1 MDTSP
6 SKSHPAYVLEAAALL
21 IIALLS
27 YHLVSERIA
36 HARFPGGDEGSWM
49 SVAAQVARG
58 EGFTTRWLEHYF
70 LRPSE
75 LPRPD
80 DFRYP
85 GLVVPLALSFAF
97 FGISYT
103 TALHTVAGIFFIYLL
118 VIYFACRKAF
128 GPTTALLAITLSS
141 VSLLQLYW
149 NTVVYSEGMFGV
161 IVGLLLLWSVAYPDT
176 KKKLFWIVL
185 GAGCG
190 VLYCVRP
197 NGVLFGAGIAWL
209 YWTERKKGQ
218 SSISLVIIG
227 LASMA
232 IVMLPWLLRLWYCFG
247 NPFHIATNAG
257 LLRGTGADPVNLSI
271 GQFLSRYGPL
281 FPLKAVAIGVV
292 NFWKTLHFFEH
303 GLQLLPLIGV
313 LIGLIK
319 RQRFYNPFVF
329 ASFFITFIACSYA
342 SHSGGSWAGVRYFS
356 SLLPFVYGYGIYTL
370 LSHIRT
376 ATFKWHRHAPRI
388 SAGLLALFLCAPVYY
403 PHEYYERT
411 FRAQKP
417 IDLSFKDHTKTLTSL
432 LDRHGTYCAASMAQL
447 NFLTEFNCVG
457 IQQFFDSTQVKDMM
471 ERFSPALVVVTQK
484 EIQEPRIAGIIR
496 AIERWGWDLTL
507 AESNIYG
514 LYWRIVRK

>member
-6 SKSHPAYVLEAAALL
+6 SKSPRASVLEAAALL
-21 IIALLS
+21 LILALS
-27 YHLVSERIA
+27 FHLVSERVV

-70 LRPSE
+70 LRPAE

-85 GLVVPLALSFAF
+85 GLVVPLAVSFTV
-97 FGISYT
+97 FGISYA
-103 TALHTVAGIFFIYLL
+103 TALATVAGIFFVYLL
-118 VIYFACRKAF
+118 VIYFVCRKAF
-128 GPTTALLAITLSS
+128 GITTAVLTMTLSS

-149 NTVVYSEGMFGV
+149 NTVVYSEGMFGL
-161 IVGLLLLWSVAYPDT
+161 IVGLLLLWSLAYPDT

-185 GAGCG
+185 GALCG

-197 NGVLFGAGIAWL
+197 NGILFCAGIAWL
-209 YWTERKKGQ
+209 YWTERKKGV
-218 SSISLVIIG
+218 SVPLMAIG
-227 LASMA
+227 LSSMA
-232 IVMLPWLLRLWYCFG
+232 LVMLPWLLRSWHCFG

-257 LLRGTGADPVNLSI
+257 LLRGTGADPVTLSL
-271 GQFLSRYGPL
+271 GQFLSRYGVL
-281 FPLKAVAIGVV
+281 FPIKAVAVGVV

-313 LIGLIK
+313 IIGLIT
-319 RQRFYNPFVF
+319 RRGFYTPFVR
-329 ASFFITFIACSYA
+329 ASFLVTFLACCYA
-342 SHSGGSWAGVRYFS
+342 SCSGGSWAGVRYFS
-356 SLLPFVYGYGIYTL
+356 SLLPFVYGYGVYAL
-370 LSHIRT
+370 LSLIST
-376 ATFKWHRHAPRI
+376 ATAKWHRHAPLI
-388 SAGLLALFLCAPVYY
+388 SAGVLALFLCAPVYY
-403 PHEYYERT
+403 PHEYYKRT

-417 IDLSFKDHTKTLTSL
+417 IDLSFKDHTKMLTLL
-432 LDRHGTYCAASMAQL
+432 LNRHGTYCAASMAQL

-471 ERFSPALVVVTQK
+471 ERFSPALVVVTQ
-484 EIQEPRIAGIIR
+484 QEFQQPRIAGIMR
-496 AIERWGWDLTL
+496 AIERHGCDLTL
-507 AESNIYG
+507 AESNGYG